1 MFGQAINGRSPNQW
15 TAGHPRRGPTGLNF
29 LGRGV
34 DLVAQG
40 HSPLLRIR
48 FAQSHRRPDAHGDLT
63 DSFVLS

>member
-1 MFGQAINGRSPNQW
+1 MDGRSSE
-15 TAGHPRRGPTGLNF
+15 TGPTGLN
-29 LGRGV
+29 LESRAV

-48 FAQSHRRPDAHGDLT
+48 FAQGQRADAHGDLT

>member
-1 MFGQAINGRSPNQW
+1 MDRRSSE
-15 TAGHPRRGPTGLNF
+15 TGATGLNF

-40 HSPLLRIR
+40 NSPLLRIR
-48 FAQSHRRPDAHGDLT
+48 FAQAYRRPDAHGDLR